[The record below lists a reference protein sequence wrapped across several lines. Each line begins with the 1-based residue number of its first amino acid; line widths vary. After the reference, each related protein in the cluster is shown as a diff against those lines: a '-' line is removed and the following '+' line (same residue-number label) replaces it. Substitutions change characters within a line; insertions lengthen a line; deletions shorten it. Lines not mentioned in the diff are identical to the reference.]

1 MFLQRA
7 STSESTLPTWPPVSS
22 DFSPHMHL
30 GETIELRGSLY
41 ADRAQFW
48 DQLYERYY
56 RQPVA
61 PVFPESN
68 SSPVTNIVSSNL
80 MVSIFFLH
88 SQKNVPFQ

>member
-1 MFLQRA
+1 
-7 STSESTLPTWPPVSS
+7 
-22 DFSPHMHL
+22 MHL

-68 SSPVTNIVSSNL
+68 SSPVENIVSSNI
-80 MVSIFFLH
+80 MICIFLCYIVKKIPYFE
-88 SQKNVPFQ
+88 

>member
-1 MFLQRA
+1 MN
-7 STSESTLPTWPPVSS
+7 
-22 DFSPHMHL
+22 L

-61 PVFPESN
+61 PVFPEPN
-68 SSPVTNIVSSNL
+68 SSPVKNIVSSNIIICISFSYIVKK
-80 MVSIFFLH
+80 MFDFE
-88 SQKNVPFQ
+88 